1 MINPVKSFLT
11 HGPSLETARNLCFI
25 LLQKVDVSEPLLWF
39 DYRKRSTPQSS
50 NFWWPLRKVPLY
62 NIQTT

>member
-1 MINPVKSFLT
+1 MINPVQSFLT

-39 DYRKRSTPQSS
+39 AYRKRHLNLQIFGGP
-50 NFWWPLRKVPLY
+50 
-62 NIQTT
+62 